1 MDSGGDNTF
10 NFFDAGS
17 TIINVIICCLDLIK
31 TVNDNPV
38 YIPGYQTVLG
48 IHLALAAG
56 NMYHIHVGGPPGR
69 WEHFIAGILTYIYIN
84 LYI

>member
-1 MDSGGDNTF
+1 MDSGGENTF

-17 TIINVIICCLDLIK
+17 TIINVIICCIDLIK

-48 IHLALAAG
+48 IHLALGAG

-69 WEHFIAGILTYIYIN
+69 WEHFIAGI
-84 LYI
+84 